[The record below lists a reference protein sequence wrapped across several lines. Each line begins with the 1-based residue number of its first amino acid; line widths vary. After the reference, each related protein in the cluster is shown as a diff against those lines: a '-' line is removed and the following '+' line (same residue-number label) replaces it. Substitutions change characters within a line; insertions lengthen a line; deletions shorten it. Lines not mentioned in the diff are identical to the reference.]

1 MLWLE
6 TEKCKIKP
14 NSLKEHYNKN
24 MSVTTTTTVWKLQ
37 YATHCSLRA
46 LSHLVYHYH
55 PLTNE
60 ETEAQSD

>member
-1 MLWLE
+1 
-6 TEKCKIKP
+6 
-14 NSLKEHYNKN
+14 

-46 LSHLVYHYH
+46 LSHLVYRYH

>member
-1 MLWLE
+1 
-6 TEKCKIKP
+6 
-14 NSLKEHYNKN
+14 

-60 ETEAQSD
+60 ETEAKRLPISWTKSLTRAEEPELIC